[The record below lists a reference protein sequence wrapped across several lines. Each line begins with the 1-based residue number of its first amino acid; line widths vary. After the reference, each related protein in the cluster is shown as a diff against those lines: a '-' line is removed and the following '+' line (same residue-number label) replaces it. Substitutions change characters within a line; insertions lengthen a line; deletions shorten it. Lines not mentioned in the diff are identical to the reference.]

1 MSRITYAAT
10 SLFACLATVALA
22 APANARHLHHHTSSH
37 TTHVAQY
44 TGGHRHIAYR
54 SRHRATVARRTR
66 VAASGSGTILGGR
79 PAGCPHT
86 YCGCGVSLK
95 VFGKI
100 RPELN
105 LAWNW
110 ARYFQHEPVA
120 RVGLVAVRHGHVM
133 QIVGGGEGRWVVYDP
148 NSGGGLT
155 REHVRDLRG
164 YVFVNPHATKMASR

>member
-22 APANARHLHHHTSSH
+22 APASARHHHHHISSNH
-37 TTHVAQY
+37 SYRSSAAQS
-44 TGGHRHIAYR
+44 GSHRHIAYR
-54 SRHRATVARRTR
+54 TRSIARHTR
-66 VAASGSGTILGGR
+66 VASGSGTILGGR
-79 PAGCPHT
+79 PSGCPHS

-95 VFGKI
+95 VFGRI

-110 ARYFQHEPVA
+110 AKYFQHEPAA
-120 RVGLVAVRHGHVM
+120 RVGLVAVRPGHVM
-133 QIVGGGEGRWVVYDP
+133 QIVGGGAGRWVVYDP

-164 YVFVNPHATKMASR
+164 YVFVNPHATRVASR